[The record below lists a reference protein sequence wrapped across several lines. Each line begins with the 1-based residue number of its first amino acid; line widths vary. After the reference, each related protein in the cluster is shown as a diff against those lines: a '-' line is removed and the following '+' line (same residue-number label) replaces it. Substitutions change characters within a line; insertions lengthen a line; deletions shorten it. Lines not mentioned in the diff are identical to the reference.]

1 MIRLLVSVLVAHWNG
16 GVEAPQKYFVFSMT
30 MPTLMTFDGITT
42 NSKTRELN
50 LTVEKFLSITV
61 TLFGVQSTILHV
73 SSVQYAQ
80 CIAYTSSL
88 SVSVC
93 IYRSIVTNSH
103 SSCLQRRVQ
112 NEKEREFEGRKKQR
126 QTSMQTNTGF

>member
-16 GVEAPQKYFVFSMT
+16 GVEVPQKYFVFSMT

-73 SSVQYAQ
+73 SAVQYAE

-88 SVSVC
+88 SVSV
-93 IYRSIVTNSH
+93 YMYLSFNRYKLSLQLLATTRS
-103 SSCLQRRVQ
+103 
-112 NEKEREFEGRKKQR
+112 K
-126 QTSMQTNTGF
+126 

>member
-16 GVEAPQKYFVFSMT
+16 GVEVPQKYFVFSMT

-73 SSVQYAQ
+73 NECAVCTMH
-80 CIAYTSSL
+80 CIHIELECVCVYLSFNRYKLSL
-88 SVSVC
+88 QLPATT
-93 IYRSIVTNSH
+93 RS
-103 SSCLQRRVQ
+103 
-112 NEKEREFEGRKKQR
+112 K
-126 QTSMQTNTGF
+126 